1 MYQGLGGEL
10 AAVMPT
16 VVETGLLTSLAT
28 FQQPDGLFIPPGQPS
43 GNFVDVPGLIGIK
56 CQDAPMSTARIQA
69 SEKKALED
77 IEAARFRHIL
87 LAGYFPQIPDG
98 IANGWRVNVV
108 ELLNGRPVDTLVY
121 DLLGAEA
128 DSETRMTRVSARIVK
143 V

>member
-1 MYQGLGGEL
+1 MNQSLSGEL
-10 AAVMPT
+10 AAVMPA
-16 VVETGLLTSLAT
+16 VAETGLLTSLAT
-28 FQQPDGLFIPPGQPS
+28 FQQPDGIFIAPGQPS
-43 GNFVDVPGLIGIK
+43 GNFVDVAVLIGIR

-98 IANGWRVNVV
+98 VDHGWRVTVT
-108 ELLNGRPVDTLVY
+108 ELLDGNPVDSLVY

-128 DSETRMTRVSARIVK
+128 DSQTRMTRISCRIVN